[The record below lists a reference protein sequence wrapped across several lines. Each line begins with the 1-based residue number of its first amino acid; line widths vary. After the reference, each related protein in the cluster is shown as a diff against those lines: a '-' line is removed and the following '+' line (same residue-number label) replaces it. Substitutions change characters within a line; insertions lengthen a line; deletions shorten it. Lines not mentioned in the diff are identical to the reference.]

1 MKSKWILAVTLIMCA
16 SAIKVFAQD
25 VAPTESLASAGSTM
39 FDFGRMLRA
48 VGATIG
54 YSLLGIVMSIIGFKL
69 FDIATPFH
77 LEKEIVQD
85 RNMAVAVVSS
95 AMILGVSIIV
105 AFTILS

>member
-1 MKSKWILAVTLIMCA
+1 MKSKWILAVTLIMSA
-16 SAIKVFAQD
+16 SAIRVFAQD
-25 VAPTESLASAGSTM
+25 AAPTESLASAGASM
-39 FDFGRMLRA
+39 FDFGRMARA

-69 FDIATPFH
+69 FDLATPFH